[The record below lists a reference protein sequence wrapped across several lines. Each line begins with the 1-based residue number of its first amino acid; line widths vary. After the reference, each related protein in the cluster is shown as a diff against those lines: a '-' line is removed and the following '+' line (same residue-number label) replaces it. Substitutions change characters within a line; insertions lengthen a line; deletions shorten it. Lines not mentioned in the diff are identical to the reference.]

1 MTMWNAW
8 FEFFMTLFAS
18 PAHAVRQGRGLAGN
32 LLERADACA
41 GRDPRGAADLR
52 AAAVTYLG
60 VVR

>member
-1 MTMWNAW
+1 MRKALVQYLKALFVESQNMTQ
-8 FEFFMTLFAS
+8 
-18 PAHAVRQGRGLAGN
+18 RRIGLAGN